1 VVENATSNTI
11 VLSWQPPLIEDQ
23 NGDIT
28 TYLLRL
34 TTLETG
40 ESQEVLTESTNYTLD
55 LVSPNTLYTAVVAA
69 VTSAGR
75 GPFSAAV
82 SVHTL
87 EDGNTVILDSHN
99 NINILSNASFF
110 PSPEPNA
117 SPQNLSH
124 TAVNSTSVDL
134 SWSPPPTE
142 HHNGII
148 RHYIVRVVVEDTGE
162 RFTLSTTYQQ
172 IAIGSLHPYYVYNF
186 SVSAVT
192 VAPGPY
198 SEPHTVQTLPDG
210 KFICKFCV
218 VLMSQVSPV

>member
-1 VVENATSNTI
+1 MVENTTSTAI
-11 VLSWQPPLIEDQ
+11 VLSWQPPLTEDQ

-28 TYLLRL
+28 TYVLRL
-34 TTLETG
+34 TTLGTG

-55 LVSPNTLYTAVVAA
+55 PVSPNTLYTAVVAA
-69 VTSAGR
+69 LTSAGR

-87 EDGNTVILDSHN
+87 EDGNTVILDN
-99 NINILSNASFF
+99 DNKINVLSNAFFF
-110 PSPEPNA
+110 PFPEPNA

-142 HHNGII
+142 DHNGII
-148 RHYIVRVVVEDTGE
+148 RHYIVRVVVENTE
-162 RFTLSTTYQQ
+162 EMFTLSTTHQQ
-172 IAIGSLHPYYVYNF
+172 ITIESLHPYYIYNF

-210 KFICKFCV
+210 KFMYQICII
-218 VLMSQVSPV
+218 LMSQASPV